1 MIPDNHVI
9 IIPGLGNGVAKHEWA
24 VKSWK
29 KFGIISHV
37 FDTKW
42 KIEENGFQPKLDR
55 ALKLVDSLTNK
66 NSSIS
71 IIGNSAGSSFAL
83 NLYGER
89 KKQISKVIIN
99 CGRVRSGDWP
109 WFTFDQAIASSP
121 SFKESV
127 IRAQKIEKTLTNID
141 RKKILTLRP
150 LFDEVVPP
158 FTVPIKGA
166 TNKIVSSIEHSLSIT
181 LNMTLFKKQI
191 IDFILK

>member
-71 IIGNSAGSSFAL
+71 IIGNSKPYPF
-83 NLYGER
+83 
-89 KKQISKVIIN
+89 V
-99 CGRVRSGDWP
+99 
-109 WFTFDQAIASSP
+109 
-121 SFKESV
+121 
-127 IRAQKIEKTLTNID
+127 KTN
-141 RKKILTLRP
+141 
-150 LFDEVVPP
+150 F
-158 FTVPIKGA
+158 
-166 TNKIVSSIEHSLSIT
+166 
-181 LNMTLFKKQI
+181 
-191 IDFILK
+191 